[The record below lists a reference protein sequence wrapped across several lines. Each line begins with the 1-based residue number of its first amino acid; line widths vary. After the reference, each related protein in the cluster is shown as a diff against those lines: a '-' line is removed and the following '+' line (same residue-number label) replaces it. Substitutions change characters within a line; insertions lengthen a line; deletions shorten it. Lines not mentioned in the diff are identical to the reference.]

1 MNIKL
6 SKSPKN
12 VTIIEGFP
20 GFGLVGTITTEYLI
34 QHLDC
39 ELIGKFWLEELQPT
53 VVIHEKKLV
62 HPIGVFYN
70 KKYNLVIIHAIT
82 AINGVEWKIAD
93 YLDAL
98 ATKLKAKEIVCIE
111 GVGSS
116 AQTEQPQAF
125 YHSTK
130 PTKKLDKIGLKP
142 LAEGII
148 IGITA
153 SLLLKTKTPLTA
165 LFADTHSDLP
175 DSKAA
180 ARMIEILD
188 DYIGLKI
195 DPKPLLQTAEKFEE
209 KLKGMLEKGKMAQ
222 DQMKK
227 KNLSY
232 VG

>member
-180 ARMIEILD
+180 AKVIEVLD
-188 DYIGLKI
+188 QYLNI
-195 DPKPLLQTAEKFEE
+195 DVDTAPLLETAKKFEE
-209 KLKGMLEKGKMAQ
+209 KLKGLVESTNKASKVRDA
-222 DQMKK
+222 KK
-227 KNLSY
+227 LSY
-232 VG
+232 FG